1 MKFNPKARLDTSQMR
16 RRGGQRTSTGSPLP
30 GGMGGGGFPM
40 PGGTGGG
47 IGGIIVFILIAIV
60 ATQCTGVTSIPGLPG
75 GDDEVSTAP
84 DEASLEACQTG
95 EDANNSQLCA
105 ILATV
110 NAVQAF
116 WTDALPEQTGQE
128 YREAQMQEFTG
139 GTTTECGQA
148 SSAMGPFYCP
158 ADEYVY
164 LELGFFD
171 AMLEGQLGA
180 EGGTFAEAYVV
191 AHEYGHH
198 VQNILGD
205 LSRAQSGGSGP
216 ESGSVRVELQADC
229 YAGVWANSATT
240 VVDENGEVFITEL
253 TQADIE
259 QAIDAASA
267 VGDDRIQERTQG
279 QVNKESWTHG
289 SADQRIRWFMT
300 GYEKGLVS
308 SCDTFSAATL

>member
-1 MKFNPKARLDTSQMR
+1 MKFNPKARLDTSQVR
-16 RRGGQRTSTGSPLP
+16 RRGGQRTSSGSPLP

-40 PGGTGGG
+40 PGGAGGG
-47 IGGIIVFILIAIV
+47 IGSIILVIVIGLI
-60 ATQCTGVTSIPGLPG
+60 ATQCTGASNIPGLPG
-75 GDDEVSTAP
+75 GDSDVSSAP
-84 DEASLEACQTG
+84 DNASLEACLTG
-95 EDANNSQLCA
+95 DDANNSQFCA
-105 ILATV
+105 IVGTV
-110 NAVQAF
+110 NSVQAY
-116 WTDALPEQTGQE
+116 WVDALPDQTGQE
-128 YREAQMQEFTG
+128 YRQAQMQEFTG
-139 GTTTECGQA
+139 GTTTECGEA

-180 EGGTFAEAYVV
+180 EGGPFAEAYVV

-205 LSRAQSGGSGP
+205 LSNAQSGGSGP

-229 YAGVWANSATT
+229 YAGLWANHATT
-240 VVDENGEVFITEL
+240 VEDENGVVFISEL
-253 TQADIE
+253 TEADI
-259 QAIDAASA
+259 QLAIDAASA

-289 SADQRIRWFMT
+289 SAEQRIRWFMT
-300 GYEKGLVS
+300 GYEKGDLA
-308 SCDTFSAATL
+308 SCDTFATATL

>member
-1 MKFNPKARLDTSQMR
+1 MKFNPKARLDTSQVR
-16 RRGGQRTSTGSPLP
+16 RRGGQRTSSGSPLP

-40 PGGTGGG
+40 PGGAGGG
-47 IGGIIVFILIAIV
+47 IGSIILVIVIGLI
-60 ATQCTGVTSIPGLPG
+60 ATQCTGASNIPGLPG
-75 GDDEVSTAP
+75 GGGDVSSAP
-84 DEASLEACQTG
+84 DDASLEACQTG

-105 ILATV
+105 IVATV
-110 NAVQAF
+110 NSVQAY
-116 WTDALPEQTGQE
+116 WADALPEQTGQE
-128 YREAQMQEFTG
+128 YRQAQMQEFTG
-139 GTTTECGQA
+139 GTSTECGEA

-180 EGGTFAEAYVV
+180 EGGPFAEAYVV

-205 LSRAQSGGSGP
+205 LSNAQSGGSGP

-229 YAGVWANSATT
+229 YAGLWANHATT
-240 VVDENGEVFITEL
+240 VEDENGEVFISEL
-253 TQADIE
+253 TDEDI
-259 QAIDAASA
+259 QLAIDAASA

-289 SADQRIRWFMT
+289 SAEQRIRWFMT
-300 GYEKGLVS
+300 GYEKGDVA
-308 SCDTFSAATL
+308 SCDTFAAATL

>member
-1 MKFNPKARLDTSQMR
+1 MKFNPKARLDTSQVN
-16 RRGGQRTSTGSPLP
+16 RRGGQRTSSGSPLP

-47 IGGIIVFILIAIV
+47 IGGIIIFIIIAIV
-60 ATQCTGVTSIPGLPG
+60 AAQCTGATSIPGLPS
-75 GDDEVSTAP
+75 GDEGAAP
-84 DEASLEACQTG
+84 SDGQSIEDCQTG
-95 EDANNSQLCA
+95 ADAEDSQLCA
-105 ILATV
+105 ILLTV
-110 NAVQAF
+110 NSVQAY
-116 WTDALPEQTGQE
+116 WADALPEQAGQE
-128 YREAQMQEFTG
+128 YRQSQMQEFTG
-139 GTTTECGQA
+139 GVATDCGQA
-148 SSAMGPFYCP
+148 SSATGPFYCP
-158 ADEYVY
+158 ADEFVY

-180 EGGTFAEAYVV
+180 EGGAFAEAYVV

-205 LSRAQSGGSGP
+205 LSQAQSGGSGP

-229 YAGVWANSATT
+229 YAGVWANHATT
-240 VVDENGEVFITEL
+240 VEDEAGEVFITEL
-253 TQADIE
+253 TEDDIN

-279 QVNKESWTHG
+279 QVNEESWTHG
-289 SADQRIRWFMT
+289 SAEQRIRWFMT

>member
-1 MKFNPKARLDTSQMR
+1 M
-16 RRGGQRTSTGSPLP
+16 P
-30 GGMGGGGFPM
+30 GGLGGGGFPM

-47 IGGIIVFILIAIV
+47 IGSIILFIVIAIV
-60 ATQCTGVTSIPGLPG
+60 AAQCSGATNLPGIPGG
-75 GDDEVSTAP
+75 GEASTAP
-84 DEASLEACQTG
+84 DNDALAACQTG

-105 ILATV
+105 IVATV
-110 NAVQAF
+110 NSVQAY
-116 WTDALPEQTGQE
+116 WTDALPDQTGQE
-128 YREAQMQEFTG
+128 YRQAQMQEFTG
-139 GTTTECGQA
+139 GTDTQCGQA
-148 SSAMGPFYCP
+148 TSAMGPFYCP

-180 EGGTFAEAYVV
+180 EGGPFAEAYVV

-205 LSRAQSGGSGP
+205 LSKAQSGGTGP

-229 YAGVWANSATT
+229 YAGVWAHHATT
-240 VVDENGEVFITEL
+240 VADESGEVFIEDLTEE
-253 TQADIE
+253 DISI
-259 QAIDAASA
+259 AIDAASA

-279 QVNKESWTHG
+279 QVNEESWTHG
-289 SADQRIRWFMT
+289 SAEQRIRWFMT
-300 GYEKGLVS
+300 GYEKGLVD